1 MVGSMEIFTKS
12 AQETQRFGRK
22 FASGLKG
29 GEVIALVG
37 ELGGGKTTFVQ
48 GLARGL
54 GIKERIISPT
64 FILRRDYNGRSK
76 KLVHVDLYRLEER
89 VEEEFKNLGIED
101 DLREGAVVVIEWADK
116 LQGLLPPSVI
126 WITFENLGGEER
138 RIRVTCNQGL

>member
-138 RIRVTCNQGL
+138 RIRVTRNQEL

>member
-1 MVGSMEIFTKS
+1 MAGSMEIFTKS

-22 FASGLKG
+22 FTSGLKG

-54 GIKERIISPT
+54 GIKKRITSPT
-64 FILRRDYNGRSK
+64 FILRRDYKAKSK
-76 KLVHVDLYRLEER
+76 KLVHIDLYRLEEKI
-89 VEEEFKNLGIED
+89 EEEFKNLDIEE
-101 DLREGAVVVIEWADK
+101 DLREKAIVVIEWADK
-116 LQGLLPPSVI
+116 VRNSLPPSVI

-138 RIRVTCNQGL
+138 KIKVTRN